1 MDDGKSRKLWDNIPA
16 AMQPVIENGAPQ
28 LAYVLQNG
36 TDLGSTR
43 VITNDLNPV
52 NAGIQGD
59 VGLSYRHERHRI
71 FIEIGGNYGFIK
83 MQKDKANGS
92 NRIGAAT
99 VMLGYAI
106 QL

>member
-1 MDDGKSRKLWDNIPA
+1 MWDNIPA
-16 AMQPVIENGAPQ
+16 AMQPLINNVAPQ
-28 LAYVLQNG
+28 LAAVLQYG
-36 TDLGSTR
+36 MDLGSTE
-43 VITNDLNPV
+43 VITRDLNPV

-59 VGLSYRHERHRI
+59 VGLSYRHDRHRI